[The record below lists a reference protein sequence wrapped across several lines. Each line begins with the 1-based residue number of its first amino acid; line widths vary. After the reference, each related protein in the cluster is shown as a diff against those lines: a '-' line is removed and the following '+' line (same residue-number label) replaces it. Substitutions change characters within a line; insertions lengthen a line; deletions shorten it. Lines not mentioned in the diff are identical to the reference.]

1 MDRDRTF
8 LLDASKFNKNG
19 EPNWAKPVTYR
30 RESPKPLS
38 KRGNRILSRAVGKAL
53 SGKIL
58 DKYERRMLLRELNR
72 KAI

>member
-1 MDRDRTF
+1 MDRTF
-8 LLDASKFNKNG
+8 LIDAPKFIENEK
-19 EPNWAKPVTYR
+19 PNWAKPVTYR